1 MKRGWSH
8 VAPNVTNRL
17 ADMTARQLTCESCG
31 AEFSC
36 DPGGSCW
43 CFEEAVR
50 LPLPKSGQSRF
61 KDCLCVNCLK
71 RLAGEP
77 EAGS

>member
-1 MKRGWSH
+1 MKRGGSD
-8 VAPNVTNRL
+8 VVPKVTNRL
-17 ADMTARQLTCESCG
+17 ADVAARQLICESCG
-31 AEFSC
+31 VEFSC

-50 LPLPKSGQSRF
+50 LPLPETGQTRF
-61 KDCLCVNCLK
+61 KDCLCINCLK

-77 EAGS
+77 EPGA

>member
-1 MKRGWSH
+1 

-17 ADMTARQLTCESCG
+17 ANVTARTLTCESCG
-31 AEFSC
+31 SDFSC

-50 LPLPKSGQSRF
+50 LPLPKAGRSTF
-61 KDCLCVNCLK
+61 KDCLCAKCLTK
-71 RLAGEP
+71 LAREAEP
-77 EAGS
+77 GS